1 MNLSDPRFFYEEMT
15 SAIGNKILSLLQTSV
30 KKHEDYIDWIYPI
43 KISDDFFEV
52 NWSYDVK
59 RIKQKDALDWDIYA
73 QAGLNSMCA
82 PSIDITLFIEK
93 GKWIKRHRIA
103 KSELFGVIA
112 HELHHIAQNN
122 GVLSKLRKAE
132 VDDAYSYFLDPA
144 ECEAFLIGFRAQSHY
159 SGRHVADCMSEYL
172 APRVAQGYL
181 TQNQKDKIINTWLTV
196 KWCDIE

>member
-15 SAIGNKILSLLQTSV
+15 SEIGGKILTLLQDSV

-59 RIKQKDALDWDIYA
+59 RIDPKDNLGWDIYA

-82 PSIDITLFIEK
+82 PSIDITLFVEK
-93 GKWIKRHRIA
+93 GKWIKYHKIS

-112 HELHHIAQNN
+112 HELHHIAQNS
-122 GVLSKLRKAE
+122 GVLSKLRKVEAGS
-132 VDDAYSYFLDPA
+132 AYKYFLDPA
-144 ECEAFLIGFRAQSHY
+144 ECEAFLVGFRAQSHY
-159 SGRHVADCMSEYL
+159 SGKNVADCMSDYL
-172 APRVAQGYL
+172 KPRVDQGYL
-181 TQNQKDKIINTWLTV
+181 TQDQKDKIINTWLTV